1 MCGTEGGATR
11 AHAVLVWNRMGG
23 GNRVDSR
30 WQRFRGPRSH
40 EQSPVMECGHSGHE
54 CARHRQSRFADGEEV
69 DGGRRRVGENAPGE
83 RPVHEQGRIGRG
95 NRGPDDLPEIGAK
108 CRERNGQWAFAG
120 SDQADNP
127 VSTSISRR
135 RRLTTCSPFC
145 CAQR

>member
-1 MCGTEGGATR
+1 METGNSGGE
-11 AHAVLVWNRMGG
+11 
-23 GNRVDSR
+23 
-30 WQRFRGPRSH
+30 RS
-40 EQSPVMECGHSGHE
+40 C
-54 CARHRQSRFADGEEV
+54 HRQSRFADGEEV

-95 NRGPDDLPEIGAK
+95 NRGPDDLPEICAK
-108 CRERNGQWAFAG
+108 RRERDGQWAFAG